1 MEKKITEYDL
11 EYKGVKCTGV
21 NWEEDVFFLILAGE
35 NYEYTPEEWISC
47 SADTDHIR
55 CVIEEFIE
63 KFKEKL
69 FQEYIIKKEKEQND

>member
-1 MEKKITEYDL
+1 MENKIAEYDL

-21 NWEEDVFFLILAGE
+21 NWEDDVFYLTLAGKE
-35 NYEYTPEEWISC
+35 YTYTPEEWISC

-63 KFKEKL
+63 KIKEKL
-69 FQEYIIKKEKEQND
+69 FQDFMNKGECKND